1 MLNWN
6 QENTNATGGFEIEL
20 AHPDHDSRSTRD
32 ALLRRLRY
40 AFEAAGLT
48 HFGVVSDGSEN
59 VTAEIVTPPL
69 PIRSDRTYRIISEA
83 LTIAKQEGFRYQMNC
98 GLHVH
103 IGVRRLKAGI
113 DLNHYTDE
121 ALRKARQ
128 SWGDANGSDANMRY
142 PDADLW
148 FTPASEGMQFELIKD
163 VCYRYG
169 KDHDRIDA
177 AMPRSRVQPSSGF
190 WTSPRCPHTGRRY
203 DYAMLRTIAQNA
215 TDERFLNADTNSEIG
230 RAGYV
235 ERLAGLLAR
244 DEVSY
249 RQRYRTINLTS
260 YPNGTIEFRQHPT
273 TLSSKKIR
281 LWAEFILNIIE
292 YSDAKRIRYAEQLQT
307 ETVYSPDCPFR
318 YSSNIG
324 QLYQMARRTEGG
336 ATVQEMQMQTG
347 MSADNIRARF
357 TEIRQRIGHDLVVTH
372 TQQAYNHRYGTSRG
386 LYNLGGYEILDSVQ
400 RTVTGAASASIDHSV
415 PEGVFNGQPYS
426 IVRWIG
432 EGRVTDIIG

>member
-20 AHPDHDSRSTRD
+20 SHPDHDNRNARD
-32 ALLRRLRY
+32 ILIRRLRS

-48 HFGVVSDGSEN
+48 HFGVVKDGSES

-83 LTIAKQEGFRYQMNC
+83 LTIAKREGFRYQMNC

-128 SWGDANGSDANMRY
+128 SWDDADGSDTNMRY

-177 AMPRSRVQPSSGF
+177 AMPRSRVQPTEGN
-190 WTSPRCPHTGRRY
+190 WMSPRCPHTGRRY
-203 DYAMLRTIAQNA
+203 EYAMLRTIAQTA
-215 TDERFLNADTNSEIG
+215 TDERFLNADADGGIG
-230 RAGYV
+230 STSYV
-235 ERLAGLLAR
+235 SNLSALLAR
-244 DEVSY
+244 NVSSWHE
-249 RQRYRTINLTS
+249 RYRTINLTS

-273 TLSSKKIR
+273 TLSSQKIR
-281 LWAEFILNIIE
+281 LWAEFILNLFE

-324 QLYQMARRTEGG
+324 QLYQMARRGDSG
-336 ATVQEMQMQTG
+336 ATVQEMELATG
-347 MSADNIRARF
+347 MTPQNIRARF
-357 TEIRQRIGHDLVVTH
+357 TEIRNRIGHDLVVTH

-386 LYNLGGYEILDSVQ
+386 LHNLGGYQILDSVE
-400 RTVTGAASASIDHSV
+400 RAVTGAAGASIDHSV
-415 PEGVFNGQPYS
+415 PEGIWRGQPQY
-426 IVRWIG
+426 IINWLAG
-432 EGRVTDIIG
+432 GRVTRRLG

>member
-20 AHPDHDSRSTRD
+20 AHPDHHCRNTRN
-32 ALLRRLRY
+32 ALIRRLRY

-48 HFGVVSDGSEN
+48 HFGVVRDGSES
-59 VTAEIVTPPL
+59 VCAEIVTPPL
-69 PIRSDRTYRIISEA
+69 PIRSARTYRIISEA

-128 SWGDANGSDANMRY
+128 SWNDADGSDTNMRY

-169 KDHDRIDA
+169 KNHDAIDA
-177 AMPRSRVQPSSGF
+177 AMPRSRVQPTEGN
-190 WTSPRCPHTGRRY
+190 WISPRCPHTGQRY
-203 DYAMLRTIAQNA
+203 QYAMLRTIAQTA
-215 TDERFLNADTNSEIG
+215 TDERFLTADADSAIG
-230 RAGYV
+230 STSYV
-235 ERLAGLLAR
+235 SRLSSLLAR
-244 DEVSY
+244 NVSDWHE
-249 RQRYRTINLTS
+249 RYRTINLTS

-281 LWAEFILNIIE
+281 LWAEFILNLFE
-292 YSDAKRIRYAEQLQT
+292 YSDAKRIRYAEQLRN

-386 LYNLGGYEILDSVQ
+386 LYNLGGYEILGSVE
-400 RTVTGAASASIDHSV
+400 RAVTGAASASINHSV
-415 PEGVFNGQPYS
+415 PEGIWQGQPEY
-426 IVRWIG
+426 IIRWLG
-432 EGRVTDIIG
+432 EGRVTRRLA

>member
-20 AHPDHDSRSTRD
+20 SHPDHNSRPSRD
-32 ALLRRLRY
+32 DLLKRLRS

-48 HFGVVSDGSEN
+48 HFGVVPDGSES

-83 LTIAKQEGFRYQMNC
+83 LTIAKREGFRYQMNC

-128 SWGDANGSDANMRY
+128 SWGDARGSNTNMRY

-190 WTSPRCPHTGRRY
+190 WTSPRCPHTGQRY
-203 DYAMLRTIAQNA
+203 EYAMLRTIAQNA
-215 TDERFLNADTNSEIG
+215 TDERFLNADTNGEIG
-230 RAGYV
+230 RSGYV

-244 DEVSY
+244 EDVSF
-249 RQRYRTINLTS
+249 RHRYRTINLTS

-281 LWAEFILNIIE
+281 LWAEFILNII
-292 YSDAKRIRYAEQLQT
+292 A
-307 ETVYSPDCPFR
+307 
-318 YSSNIG
+318 
-324 QLYQMARRTEGG
+324 
-336 ATVQEMQMQTG
+336 TG
-347 MSADNIRARF
+347 MTAQNIRARF
-357 TEIRQRIGHDLVVTH
+357 TEIRNRIGHDLVVTH
-372 TQQAYNHRYGTSRG
+372 NQQTYNHRYGTSRG
-386 LYNLGGYEILDSVQ
+386 LHNLGGYQILDSVQ
-400 RTVTGAASASIDHSV
+400 RTVTGAAGASIDHSV
-415 PEGVFNGQPYS
+415 PEGVFNGQPYG
-426 IVRWIG
+426 IVRWMG
-432 EGRVTDIIG
+432 HGRVTDRIG

>member
-20 AHPDHDSRSTRD
+20 SHPDHDSRQSR
-32 ALLRRLRY
+32 AELLMRLRS

-48 HFGVVSDGSEN
+48 HFGVVLDGSES

-83 LTIAKQEGFRYQMNC
+83 LTIAKREGFRYQMNC

-128 SWGDANGSDANMRY
+128 SWDDADGSDTNMRY

-169 KDHDRIDA
+169 KDHARIDA
-177 AMPRSRVQPSSGF
+177 AMPRSRVQPSSGY
-190 WTSPRCPHTGRRY
+190 WTSPRCPHTGRQY
-203 DYAMLRTIAQNA
+203 DYAMLRTIADNA
-215 TDERFLNADTNSEIG
+215 TDERFLNVCTDSEIG

-244 DEVSY
+244 NEVSF

-292 YSDAKRIRYAEQLQT
+292 YSDAKRIRYSEQLRT
-307 ETVYSPDCPFR
+307 ETVYSPDCPYR
-318 YSSNIG
+318 YSTNIG
-324 QLYQMARRTEGG
+324 QLYQMARRGDNG
-336 ATVQEMQMQTG
+336 ATVQEMELATG
-347 MSADNIRARF
+347 MSPQNIRARF
-357 TEIRQRIGHDLVVTH
+357 TEIRNRIGHDLVVTH

-386 LYNLGGYEILDSVQ
+386 LHNLGGYQILDSVE
-400 RTVTGAASASIDHSV
+400 RAVTGAAGASIDHSV
-415 PEGVFNGQPYS
+415 PEGIWRGQPQYIINWLS
-426 IVRWIG
+426 G
-432 EGRVTDIIG
+432 GRVTRRLG